1 MPLKQLF
8 HTTSTFLLCRI
19 FEDLW
24 WEPVVGHGN
33 DLTWLNV
40 LQEKSIPRVTGSNGK
55 IASTLGLFYLFILYH
70 ICCLPGNA
78 ITEKK
83 NVYKQAHDEFF
94 PLGR

>member
-1 MPLKQLF
+1 M
-8 HTTSTFLLCRI
+8 
-19 FEDLW
+19 
-24 WEPVVGHGN
+24 VGHGN

-83 NVYKQAHDEFF
+83 MCINKPMMSSFLSAGNILIY
-94 PLGR
+94 